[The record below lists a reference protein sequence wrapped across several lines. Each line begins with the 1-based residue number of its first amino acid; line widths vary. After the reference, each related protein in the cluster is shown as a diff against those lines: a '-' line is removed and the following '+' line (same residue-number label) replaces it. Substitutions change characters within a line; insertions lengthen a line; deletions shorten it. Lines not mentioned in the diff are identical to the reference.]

1 MKATEKKQLIAKVI
15 EKLVLNGYDITL
27 FIGKPLSYFDYEKV
41 KKLLEEINFIKSKKM
56 ENKFE
61 QMASV
66 EQSEHQLKLFRS
78 KQQLKKKVN
87 KK

>member
-1 MKATEKKQLIAKVI
+1 MK
-15 EKLVLNGYDITL
+15 
-27 FIGKPLSYFDYEKV
+27 
-41 KKLLEEINFIKSKKM
+41 

-66 EQSEHQLKLFRS
+66 EQSEHQLKQFRS
-78 KQQLKKKVN
+78 KQQLKKGVN